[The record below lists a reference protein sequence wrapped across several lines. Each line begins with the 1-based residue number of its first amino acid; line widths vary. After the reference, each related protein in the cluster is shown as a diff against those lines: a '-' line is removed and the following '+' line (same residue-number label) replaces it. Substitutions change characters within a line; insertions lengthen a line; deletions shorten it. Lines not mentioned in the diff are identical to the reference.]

1 MKSTTFRLTLII
13 LTVLVLF
20 FLYETG
26 ILDQLIRL
34 AISGILGTEDPVRMI
49 EQILG

>member
-1 MKSTTFRLTLII
+1 MKSYRLTLI
-13 LTVLVLF
+13 VLAIMLLF